1 MKNVMILGISCLLLA
16 ILFSPT
22 NSQDAAAT
30 GISRAFN
37 PALSVN
43 GLFAGM
49 GSSTNQPLWNE
60 IGLKTGLHYQE
71 ISLEMTSNVD
81 VYLQSKVV
89 FSTTED
95 EKVDV
100 EEAYF
105 TTLQMPIPVILRGG
119 KMLNTFGR
127 HNLYHLHHFAFAE
140 APMILNQVFGGDLCE
155 VGLEASYLI
164 PLNWYS
170 DLTVGVLNGDNPY
183 LFKSEKQ
190 GDLAYLFHLDNLWDV
205 TEEISTRLGGS
216 FLTGK
221 KGLNNPSSFN
231 EPVLLNIQNAF
242 SQTWGVDFYLKWK
255 PLKYGR
261 YRSLVLQGEY
271 VHTNISLDG
280 QATGQLHGFFIQ
292 AMRQFNLTWWIQGR
306 YEWFERSQELHNIFI
321 EPYNLSYDRNQTLTG
336 KRASVALAYV
346 PTEFGAYRLQYN
358 WTTLGEQTEHQI
370 IFQINITMGSHP
382 AHKY

>member
-1 MKNVMILGISCLLLA
+1 MKNFIIPAICCLLLS
-16 ILFSPT
+16 ILFSST
-22 NSQDAAAT
+22 NSQDASAT

-37 PALSVN
+37 PAISVN
-43 GLFAGM
+43 GLFASM
-49 GSSTNQPLWNE
+49 GSSKDQPIWKEL
-60 IGLKTGLHYQE
+60 GLKTGLHYQE
-71 ISLEMTSNVD
+71 ISMEMTSNID

-89 FSTTED
+89 FSATED
-95 EKVDV
+95 DNVNI

-105 TTLQMPIPVILRGG
+105 TTLQMPIPVIFRGG

-164 PLNWYS
+164 PFNWYS

-183 LFKSEKQ
+183 LFQSEKQ
-190 GDLAYLFHLDNLWDV
+190 GDLAYLVHFDNLWDM
-205 TEEISTRLGGS
+205 TDEISARLGGS

-221 KGLNNPSSFN
+221 KEMHEMLKSIS
-231 EPVLLNIQNAF
+231 
-242 SQTWGVDFYLKWK
+242 SQTLGVDFYLKWK

-261 YRSLVLQGEY
+261 YRSLILQGEY
-271 VHTNISLDG
+271 IHSSFIHDG
-280 QATGQLHGFFIQ
+280 IRTDPLHGFFFQ
-292 AMRQFNLTWWIQGR
+292 AMRQFNLRWWIQGR
-306 YEWFERSQELHNIFI
+306 YDWFERSSELFIIFPEPKDLEYIPNHNLI
-321 EPYNLSYDRNQTLTG
+321 G
-336 KRASVALAYV
+336 KRASFALAYV
-346 PTEFGAYRLQYN
+346 PTEFSAYRLQYN
-358 WTTLGEQTEHQI
+358 WTTLDEQTEHQI

>member
-1 MKNVMILGISCLLLA
+1 MRNFMILGISWLLLA
-16 ILFSPT
+16 ILFSPV

-49 GSSTNQPLWNE
+49 GSSTSQPLWNE
-60 IGLKTGLHYQE
+60 IGLKPGLHYQE

-95 EKVDV
+95 KKVDV

-140 APMILNQVFGGDLCE
+140 APMILNQVFGSDLCE

-170 DLTVGVLNGDNPY
+170 DLTVGVLNGDNRY
-183 LFKSEKQ
+183 LFQSEKQ
-190 GDLAYLFHLDNLWDV
+190 SDLAYLFHLDNLWDV
-205 TEEISTRLGGS
+205 TDEISTRLGGS

-221 KGLNNPSSFN
+221 KGLNYSTAFN
-231 EPVLLNIQNAF
+231 GPLLPNTNNAF

-271 VHTNISLDG
+271 VHTNLSLDG
-280 QATGQLHGFFIQ
+280 KATGQLHGFFIQ

-306 YEWFERSQELHNIFI
+306 FDWFERSPELHNIFT
-321 EPYNLSYDRNQTLTG
+321 EPYNLSYDRNQALTG

-358 WTTLGEQTEHQI
+358 WTTLGEQTEHQV
-370 IFQINITMGSHP
+370 IFQVNITMGSHP